1 MTVWARFFAERLATS
16 GKRSTVYTADQT
28 LRGII
33 SIPVTPFDASYALDE
48 DGLRR
53 VVRFTLDCGAHALL
67 TPVNAS
73 EFFTLSD
80 MERRR
85 VLEITLDEVS
95 GSVTAQS
102 TTLAVEFAR
111 HAQQHGAA
119 AVNAMP
125 PHVTHPDP
133 AGCYAF
139 YQALSAAVDI
149 PIMIQNFNPPIGTP
163 MGAELIVRMVR
174 ELPKV
179 SYVKEETLPEPLRIS
194 RLLAAAAGDPRLR
207 AVFGGH
213 GGIYMLDELRRGAAG
228 NMPACHATDAL
239 VAVWDAWQA
248 GDAPR
253 AQALHDRLLPLF
265 SFERCYGGIPV
276 YKEVLRRRGVLRC
289 TLTRL
294 PEPPLDDAALREL
307 DRILADI
314 GDLIRR

>member
-1 MTVWARFFAERLATS
+1 M
-16 GKRSTVYTADQT
+16 YTADQT
-28 LRGII
+28 LQGII
-33 SIPVTPFDASYALDE
+33 SIPVTPFDANYALDE

-67 TPVNAS
+67 APVNAS

-80 MERRR
+80 AERRR
-85 VLEITLDEVS
+85 VIEITLDEVS
-95 GSVTAQS
+95 GAVAVIAGVTAQS
-102 TTLAVEFAR
+102 TALAVEFAR

-139 YQALSAAVDI
+139 YQALSAAVNI
-149 PIMIQNFNPPIGTP
+149 PIVVQNFNPPVGTP
-163 MGAELIVRMVR
+163 MSAELIARMVR
-174 ELPKV
+174 ELANV

-207 AVFGGH
+207 AVFGGQ
-213 GGIYMLDELRRGAAG
+213 GGIYLLDELRRGAAG

-248 GDAPR
+248 GDTQR
-253 AQALHDRLLPLF
+253 AQELHDRLLPLF

-276 YKEVLRRRGVLRC
+276 YKEVLRRRGVLHS
-289 TLTRL
+289 TVTRV
-294 PEPPLDDAALREL
+294 PDSPLDDAALREL

-314 GDLIRR
+314 DDLIRH